1 MRPYLMVPLLLSL
14 PTVVADVRVVE
25 RWTTAGTLLALA
37 ALFVVCL
44 ITVLLVGRR
53 R

>member
-1 MRPYLMVPLLLSL
+1 MQPYLMVLSSLLFHAL
-14 PTVVADVRVVE
+14 VADVRVVE

-44 ITVLLVGRR
+44 IIVLLVGRR